1 MKPAARIPLAPLLA
15 GATILALL
23 TSPAR
28 SDVVMDWNIKA
39 DAIGIEKQLPNAA
52 NARAQA
58 MLHVAMFEAVN
69 AIENYKVRPF
79 VTVGHFYKLREG
91 NVRAKV
97 LRKGKPLID
106 HPKFMRWS

>member
-1 MKPAARIPLAPLLA
+1 MKPAARIRLAPLLA
-15 GATILALL
+15 GATVLTLL

-69 AIENYKVRPF
+69 AIEKRYAP
-79 VTVGHFYKLREG
+79 YKLTLTADRTASTEAAAASAAHG
-91 NVRAKV
+91 V
-97 LRKGKPLID
+97 LLALYPD
-106 HPKFMRWS
+106 Q